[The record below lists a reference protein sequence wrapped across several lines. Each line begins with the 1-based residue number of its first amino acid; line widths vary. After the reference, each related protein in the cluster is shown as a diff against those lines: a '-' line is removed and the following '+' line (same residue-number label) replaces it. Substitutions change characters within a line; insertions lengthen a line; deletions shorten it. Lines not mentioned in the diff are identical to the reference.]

1 MPRDPNCYGRAA
13 ISVLREP
20 PDFRRAYLANT
31 VSGLGESFQ
40 FVAVTRY
47 AVVGLPAMFV
57 AGGIV
62 CAATGTGIRAG
73 RRLGDEIGSRR
84 RRRGSGHRPGHV
96 P

>member
-1 MPRDPNCYGRAA
+1 MARDPNCYGRAA
-13 ISVLREP
+13 ISVLRER

-62 CAATGTGIRAG
+62 CAATGTA
-73 RRLGDEIGSRR
+73 S
-84 RRRGSGHRPGHV
+84 V
-96 P
+96 PAVVSATRSAVAAAPAR